1 MSIIAYVGETL
12 QQLVTLRLGAGIA
25 ESVSASQP
33 TEWQAPAKYQLI
45 DQSGRVW
52 AEGLI
57 ENPQPRVIGSD
68 YLYDYLVDFVVP
80 NTLPGGYEL
89 VVRRYTVTSSQAVT
103 LEGMSRDA
111 YGAENVLCLMND
123 TDVKWSLLDQNPSA
137 EVNWSLS
144 YRRVD
149 GVDTTISHGTDLHP
163 IGTDTLYLST
173 FGLSPVIEG
182 FSASLNPHTIVWDI
196 KDSAIAVG
204 GSRKQSSSLFI
215 VNVSIL
221 NAITELKGFFDRLNQ
236 EARLPSLEYSSADYC
251 LWLKQGMDMF
261 NSGGLFTN
269 FTMTNA
275 TGAIR
280 HWWFMC
286 SIISALRNM
295 YILEG
300 QRAFSFSGQSVTLDV
315 DMTQYIQSLL
325 SDIQGQWDSDKLAFK
340 QQLKQYG
347 LVSGDGNMDNA
358 KYQVGALGLTMNPA
372 SNFGGF
378 WSSRNIQGPF
388 RFY

>member
-1 MSIIAYVGETL
+1 MSLTIYVGDTL
-12 QQLVTLRLGAGIA
+12 QQQVTLRVDAGIA
-25 ESVSASQP
+25 ESLSGSQP
-33 TEWQAPAKYQLI
+33 TEWQAPTKYQLT
-45 DQSGRVW
+45 DQNGTVW
-52 AEGLI
+52 IEGLL
-57 ENPQPRVIGSD
+57 ENPQPRVIGSE

-80 NTLPGGYEL
+80 NTIPGTYYL
-89 VVRRYTVTSSQAVT
+89 NVKRYTVSSGMSVT
-103 LEGMSRDA
+103 VEGMSRDS
-111 YGAENVLCLMND
+111 YGAESVLCLLSD
-123 TDVKWSLLDQNPSA
+123 TEVKWSLLDENPNA
-137 EVNWSLS
+137 DVGWSLD

-149 GVDTTISHGTDLHP
+149 GTDVSLKHGTTKHP
-163 IGTDTLYLST
+163 SGSDTLYVSSH
-173 FGLSPVIEG
+173 GVSPTDEG
-182 FSASLNPHTIVWDI
+182 FSPSLNPHTIIWDI
-196 KDSAIAVG
+196 KDNINSPVG
-204 GSRKQSSSLFI
+204 VRKQTSSLFI

-269 FTMTNA
+269 FIMTNA

-280 HWWFMC
+280 HWWFIC

-325 SDIQGQWDSDKLAFK
+325 SDLQGQWDSDKLSFK

-347 LVSGDGNMDNA
+347 LVSGTGDMAYA
-358 KYQVGALGLTMNPA
+358 KFQVGALGLTMNPA

>member
-1 MSIIAYVGETL
+1 MSITAYVGDTL
-12 QQLVTLRLGAGIA
+12 QQQVPLRIDAGIA
-25 ESVSASQP
+25 ESLSGSQP
-33 TEWQAPAKYQLI
+33 TEWQAPTKYQLV
-45 DQSGRVW
+45 DPNGTVW

-57 ENPQPRVIGSD
+57 ENPPPRVIGSD
-68 YLYDYLVDFVVP
+68 YIYDYLVDFVIP
-80 NTLPGGYEL
+80 DTLPGTYSL
-89 VVRRYTVTSSQAVT
+89 VVRRYTVSTSLSVT
-103 LEGMSRDA
+103 IEGVARDS
-111 YGAENVLCLMND
+111 YGAESVLCLLSD
-123 TDVKWSLLDQNPSA
+123 TGVKWSLLDENPNA
-137 EVNWSLS
+137 NVNWSLS

-149 GVDTTISHGTDLHP
+149 GTDTTLTNTTDVIHT
-163 IGTDTLYLST
+163 GSDTLYVSAYE
-173 FGLSPVIEG
+173 LSPMVEG
-182 FSASLNPHTIVWDI
+182 FSASLNPHTIIWDI
-196 KDSAIAVG
+196 QDNASIAL
-204 GSRKQSSSLFI
+204 STRKQTSSLFI
-215 VNVSIL
+215 INVSIL
-221 NAITELKGFFDRLNQ
+221 TAITELKGFFDRLNQ

-261 NSGGLFTN
+261 NAGGLFTQ
-269 FTMTNA
+269 FTMINA

-280 HWWFMC
+280 HWWFIC

-325 SDIQGQWDSDKLAFK
+325 SDLQGQWDSEKLTFK

-347 LVSGDGNMDNA
+347 LVSGDGNMNNA
-358 KYQVGALGLTMNPA
+358 KFQVGALGLTMNPA